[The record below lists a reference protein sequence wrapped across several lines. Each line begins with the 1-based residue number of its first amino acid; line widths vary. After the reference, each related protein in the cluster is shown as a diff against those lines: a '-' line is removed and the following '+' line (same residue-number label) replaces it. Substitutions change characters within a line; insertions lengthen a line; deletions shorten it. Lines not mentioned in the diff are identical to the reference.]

1 MDVNRRMTNHTFKEP
16 MLDRL
21 RRSGVTYESHSSD
34 RWCLNLEILDEG
46 TCEKW
51 VTLSTISQ

>member
-1 MDVNRRMTNHTFKEP
+1 MTNHTFKEP

-21 RRSGVTYESHSSD
+21 RRSGVTYGSHSSN
-34 RWCLNLEILDEG
+34 RWCLDLEILDEG